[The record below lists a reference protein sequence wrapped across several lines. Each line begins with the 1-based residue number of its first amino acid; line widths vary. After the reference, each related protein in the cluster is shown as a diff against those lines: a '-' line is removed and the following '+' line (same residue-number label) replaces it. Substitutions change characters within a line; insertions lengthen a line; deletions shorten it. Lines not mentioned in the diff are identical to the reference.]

1 MGVKPDHIKR
11 FSNLGSTLLVLFL
24 LSAFLG
30 RNPRGAGAVIID
42 GVAATVNQDIIT
54 ISEVQQASLEEVE
67 TLKPDLPDPER
78 AEKIRRIQQGMLEKL
93 IEEKLQV
100 QEAKKMNITIGD
112 QEVESAIAEVKQRNG
127 LDDETLRS
135 QLKEL
140 GLTLE
145 SYKKR
150 LREQI
155 QTRRLSNLEVRS
167 RIQVS
172 EKEIQEF
179 YEKNREKFL
188 SNVEIHLRHLLFYAR
203 PETDPN
209 AFEKAAS
216 IAEEAYTQI
225 LKGTAVSGLT
235 KSFAARGVQAE
246 EVDLGYVRKGEL
258 MPDLEKIAFG
268 LNKGETSPPF
278 RSQFGYHILQVID
291 RRGGAPRPLEEV
303 RGEISQ
309 ELYDHKVRQRY
320 GEWIGEL
327 KAKAYI
333 SRNMK

>member
-1 MGVKPDHIKR
+1 MLHIMFR
-11 FSNLGSTLLVLFL
+11 AGFVCVFFL
-24 LSAFLG
+24 LCALFAG
-30 RNPRGAGAVIID
+30 NPRGAGAVIID
-42 GVAATVNQDIIT
+42 GIAATVNQDIIT
-54 ISEVQQASLEEVE
+54 ISEVQQASLEEAE
-67 TLKPDLPDPER
+67 TLKPDLRDPER
-78 AEKIRRIQQGMLEKL
+78 AEKIRQIQQGMLEKL

-100 QEAKKMNITIGD
+100 QEARKRNIIVGD

-127 LDDETLRS
+127 LDDETLRA

-145 SYKKR
+145 SYKKK

-155 QTRRLSNLEVRS
+155 QTRRLSNIEVRS

-209 AFEKAAS
+209 AFARAAR
-216 IAEEAYTQI
+216 IAEEAYTEI
-225 LKGTAVSGLT
+225 LKGAAFSGLSQ
-235 KSFAARGVQAE
+235 SFAARGVQAE
-246 EVDLGYVRKGEL
+246 EADLGYVRKGEL
-258 MPDLEKIAFG
+258 MPELEKIAFG

-278 RSQFGYHILQVID
+278 RSQFGYHILQAID

-309 ELYDHKVRQRY
+309 ELYDQRVRQRY
-320 GEWIGEL
+320 DEWMAEL